1 MLDGNSRTAKRRRA
15 VTDDLVKRLNMVD
28 ATMHPM
34 TLVIIAREA
43 LEYIENMES
52 MIEWM
57 ENMDPKLVD
66 EARMVL
72 WRDKDG

>member
-1 MLDGNSRTAKRRRA
+1 M
-15 VTDDLVKRLNMVD
+15 TDDLVKRLNMVD

>member
-1 MLDGNSRTAKRRRA
+1 M
-15 VTDDLVKRLNMVD
+15 TDDLVKRLKMADV
-28 ATMHPM
+28 TMHPM
-34 TLVIIAREA
+34 TLVIIVREA

-57 ENMDPKLVD
+57 ENVDPKLVD

-72 WRDKDG
+72 WREKDV

>member
-1 MLDGNSRTAKRRRA
+1 M
-15 VTDDLVKRLNMVD
+15 DDLVKRLNMVD
-28 ATMHPM
+28 ATMNPM

-43 LEYIENMES
+43 LAYIENMES

-72 WRDKDG
+72 WREKDGG

>member
-1 MLDGNSRTAKRRRA
+1 
-15 VTDDLVKRLNMVD
+15 VTDDLVKRLKMADV
-28 ATMHPM
+28 TMHPM
-34 TLVIIAREA
+34 TLVIIVREA

-66 EARMVL
+66 EARIVL
-72 WRDKDG
+72 WREKGE

>member
-1 MLDGNSRTAKRRRA
+1 M
-15 VTDDLVKRLNMVD
+15 DDLVKRLKMAD

-34 TLVIIAREA
+34 TLVIIIREA

-57 ENMDPKLVD
+57 ENREPDLVHD
-66 EARMVL
+66 ARIVL
-72 WRDKDG
+72 WREKGE

>member
-1 MLDGNSRTAKRRRA
+1 MDDFPKLLRAWADYLSEEAKIWPA
-15 VTDDLVKRLNMVD
+15 AEKMV
-28 ATMHPM
+28 
-34 TLVIIAREA
+34 EA
-43 LEYIENMES
+43 ANYIENMES

-72 WRDKDG
+72 WREKE